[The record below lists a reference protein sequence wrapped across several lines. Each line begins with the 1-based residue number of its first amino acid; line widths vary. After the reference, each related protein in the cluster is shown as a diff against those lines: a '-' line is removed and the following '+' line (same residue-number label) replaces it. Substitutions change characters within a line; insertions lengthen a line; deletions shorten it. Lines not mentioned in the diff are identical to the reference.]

1 MENSLMRKTF
11 LALIVGVLAIA
22 PIKLVA
28 DETPAATDTNVES
41 ANNMS
46 AAETG
51 SDSTPQPASEPT
63 PPPPAPPAAQSAGQ
77 PNVTP
82 AATPEQPAAASTN
95 APPNVDQAVREE
107 ILRREEAQTSA
118 RAWIEQGQKLYYEG
132 KYEQAITNLEKAVK
146 ILPRAKVTEIDY
158 NRATHALT
166 DSYYRLADTAY
177 RAGENAKAIQLAEKS
192 LEYDPSNRPAEN
204 ILVNAKKAEREA
216 AWLAQ
221 HPPPPPPPPPPTETP
236 EFQGKQDEIK
246 KLFREGKLLMNS
258 GQYDEAEKEFKQILV
273 IDPYNVPANEFLTQ
287 LSELRETASQAGA
300 DAARANMI
308 WQSTDAWVTPVS
320 PPVEV
325 PKPLPGGPLGPS
337 IKTAEVQQKLN
348 DIIFPELNFR
358 EAVVGDV
365 VRFLSEESR
374 KLDTPTHTGVNMV
387 LSTGIAAGGGEAA
400 APPPPAPEGQPPQP
414 QPTGVTVEAAPRISL
429 NLRNTPMIDV
439 LRYVTQLANLKYR
452 IDSSAV
458 VILPTNAPEGEMII
472 RTYHLNPGV
481 FIPSM
486 TVTTRTTTTTQQTSV
501 SGGGGGGAA
510 QAAALVQSGPS
521 SVLPDT
527 YIAVV
532 GSNQVKQAFIDA
544 GVEFPTNSAI
554 YYYDRTSTIIV
565 RNTPENIDNF
575 ERVLAVFNAFPSQ
588 IEIETKFIE
597 VSQNDLDELAF
608 QWHVGSYN
616 SGDIVINGG
625 NSPVIPETGFP
636 NQDYSAQ
643 VGDLRS
649 ASSIGGNTIDAL
661 LAANGFGSVGAVNES
676 VMTIRGILTNP
687 QFQVVVQALSQ
698 KKSADLLSAPKVTTV
713 SGNQAQIRVAQEFI
727 YPTAYTAPTAVSS
740 AGNVGSAGVATTPS
754 TPSAFASRPV
764 GVVFNVT
771 PSVGA
776 DGYTINLTLIPQI
789 TDFLGFINYGSVV
802 ALSAGANVVT
812 VPNDI
817 KQPLFSTRDVM
828 TSVEVWDG
836 QTVVLGGLIRDDV
849 QKIDDKIP
857 FLGDLPAVG
866 RLFRSKV
873 TTRTKRN
880 LLIFVTA
887 RLVDPA
893 GNPIHGRSN
902 P

>member
-77 PNVTP
+77 PSATP

>member
-82 AATPEQPAAASTN
+82 AATPEQPTAALTN

>member
-1 MENSLMRKTF
+1 MRKTF